1 MQHQVVS
8 YRQSMDF
15 MLFDKV
21 RRLNLPLRDFA
32 IFGSGPLAIRGIIPA
47 CNDLDILCRR
57 KAWEIVR
64 SMGKVEFLSEYNV
77 TVASMCEHTLTFGTV
92 WGIGDFDVD
101 ELIDTAEIISGLP
114 FVQLEHVIRYK
125 KIRLSEKDL
134 LHLDAIAALCQT
146 NQQAL
151 VDNKFQ

>member
-1 MQHQVVS
+1 
-8 YRQSMDF
+8 
-15 MLFDKV
+15 
-21 RRLNLPLRDFA
+21 
-32 IFGSGPLAIRGIIPA
+32 
-47 CNDLDILCRR
+47 
-57 KAWEIVR
+57 
-64 SMGKVEFLSEYNV
+64 MGKVEFLPEYNV
-77 TVASMCEHTLTFGTV
+77 TVASMCEPTLTFGTV

-125 KIRLSEKDL
+125 KIRFSEKDL

-146 NQQAL
+146 DRQAL